1 MATYILIAILFT
13 SIFGLLYPKILFFSS
28 TLSFIGIVCLWW
40 DFQKKKTFKPK
51 SEGYKELVKLKDRK
65 EKKDEMKHVYIQDQV
80 SYIEN
85 KWGFTQE
92 QERVFALFVENR
104 AYSKIYNKLSASL
117 FPQMILLIDDCNAI
131 DKKGCHREVSKR
143 LRELTAVMK
152 DELKK
157 KKVESQESFEVNKE
171 VYDYLLKEV

>member
-1 MATYILIAILFT
+1 
-13 SIFGLLYPKILFFSS
+13 
-28 TLSFIGIVCLWW
+28 
-40 DFQKKKTFKPK
+40 
-51 SEGYKELVKLKDRK
+51 
-65 EKKDEMKHVYIQDQV
+65 V

-92 QERVFALFVENR
+92 QEGVFTLFVENR
-104 AYSKIYNKLSASL
+104 AYTKIYNKLSASL

-131 DKKGCHREVSKR
+131 EKKGCQREVSKR

-157 KKVESQESFEVNKE
+157 KKDESRESFEVNKE
-171 VYDYLLKEV
+171 VYDYLLREV